1 MPETRPRQRI
11 SAFALLVDDYDRAIA
26 YYTEV
31 LGFDLIEDTPLGAG
45 KRWVRVRPSGAGETD
60 LLLAKA
66 ATSEQSARVGDQ
78 TGGRVFLFLETDDFR
93 RDYDAYK
100 ARGVDFVEQPRQEG
114 YGTVVVFRDLYGNRW
129 DLIGRG

>member
-45 KRWVRVRPSGAGETD
+45 KCWVRVRPSGAGETD